1 MSATVGESPY
11 LKRSLGLI
19 MSETEETN
27 VFEVQL
33 PRWRNRVHVCQ
44 EPENKGYVFTL
55 RIDRL
60 GFVKDCKR
68 RLGIDILTRYQIL
81 LRFLLNDLYSR
92 LEYNI

>member
-1 MSATVGESPY
+1 
-11 LKRSLGLI
+11 

-33 PRWRNRVHVCQ
+33 PRWRNRFHVCQ

-60 GFVKDCKR
+60 GFVKNCKR
-68 RLGIDILTRYQIL
+68 SLGIDYRVLHVKGDKPAEVESGRKRSQQ
-81 LRFLLNDLYSR
+81 
-92 LEYNI
+92 